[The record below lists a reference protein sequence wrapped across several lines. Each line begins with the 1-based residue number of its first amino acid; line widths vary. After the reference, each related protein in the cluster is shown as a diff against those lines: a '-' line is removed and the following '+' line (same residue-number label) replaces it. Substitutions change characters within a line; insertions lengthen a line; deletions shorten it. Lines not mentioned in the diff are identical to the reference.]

1 MAVYRV
7 DVLIEDA
14 EPVFRWIEDNVPKY
28 LVVRKIAY
36 KTVKGWY
43 VKAVFKRQSDAEL
56 FHHRWCP
63 EAEDHTVAAFVTPA

>member
-7 DVLIEDA
+7 DVLIADPD
-14 EPVFRWIEDNVPKY
+14 PVFQWIEDNVPKS
-28 LVVRKIAY
+28 LVVRKIGY

-56 FHHRWCP
+56 FHHRWYP
-63 EAEDHTVAAFVTPA
+63 EAALFSVARKVGSS